1 MGLEDNARN
10 SAEIVRGKAKDI
22 VEQAGEKVKDTE
34 RGAVDDQK

>member
-22 VEQAGEKVKDTE
+22 VGGVRDKDLETE
-34 RGAVDDQK
+34 GKADR